1 MNQIDEKLNEL
12 ILSEKY
18 QNIIEE
24 IYKNKN
30 TVPSKEN
37 LFRAFKLSPL
47 SKTKVVI
54 MGQDPYYVKD
64 MADGLA
70 FSTNLNILP
79 KSLNNIFIEIK
90 NEYPNV
96 IFNSP
101 SLTSW
106 ANQGVLLLNSSL
118 TCEINK
124 PLIHKNY
131 WTSFVL
137 EVINLINLY
146 KENVVFVLWGKEAQK
161 LENIINKE
169 KHKILSSSH
178 PSPLS
183 ATKGFFGNNHFLLI
197 NKFLKETNQKEIN
210 WNILNKDNKI

>member
-1 MNQIDEKLNEL
+1 MNQIDEKLNGL

-70 FSTNLNILP
+70 FSTNLNVVP

-96 IFNSP
+96 VFNSP

-146 KENVVFVLWGKEAQK
+146 KENVVFVLWGNEAQK

-197 NKFLKETNQKEIN
+197 NKFLKETNQEEIN

>member
-18 QNIIEE
+18 QNIIKE

-96 IFNSP
+96 VFNSP

-106 ANQGVLLLNSSL
+106 ANQEVLLLNSSL

-197 NKFLKETNQKEIN
+197 NKFLKETNQEEIN

>member
-18 QNIIEE
+18 QNIIKE

-47 SKTKVVI
+47 SKTKIVI

-70 FSTNLNILP
+70 FSTNLNVVP

-96 IFNSP
+96 VFNSP

-146 KENVVFVLWGKEAQK
+146 KENVVFVLWGMEAQK

-197 NKFLKETNQKEIN
+197 NKFLKATNQEEIN